1 MNRISQK
8 MNAIKA
14 ANETALITY
23 ITAGDPS
30 IEMTEELVYAME
42 RGGADVIELGMPH
55 SDPVADGPVIQDAV
69 QRSLGNGT
77 KIKDVFECV
86 RRIRLNSQVPLGFLV
101 YYNMIHAYGVEAFVQ
116 ECIRVGVDGLIIP
129 DLPLEERDEITP
141 YLKDGKVALIPLVA
155 PTSKSRIKEVCSG
168 GSGFVYCVSTMGVTG
183 QESSFHKDVNKFLE
197 TVRQST
203 DLPIAVGFGITS
215 KADVDRFKG
224 LVDGVIIGSAI
235 IKDIHKCKGDIK
247 ETEKIVS
254 KFIA

>member
-1 MNRISQK
+1 MNRISQRISDLK
-8 MNAIKA
+8 EDNK
-14 ANETALITY
+14 TALITY

-30 IEMTEELVYAME
+30 IGMTEELVYAIE
-42 RGGADVIELGMPH
+42 RGGADIIEIGVPH

-69 QRSLGNGT
+69 QRSLNSGT
-77 KIKDVFECV
+77 KVKDIFECV
-86 RRIRLNSQVPLGFLV
+86 RRIRLKSEVPIGFLV
-101 YYNMIHAYGVEAFVQ
+101 YYNMIHAYGVQAFVE

-129 DLPLEERDEITP
+129 DLPLEERDEIIP
-141 YLKDGKVALIPLVA
+141 YLKDDKLALIPLVA
-155 PTSKSRIKEVCSG
+155 PTSKSRIKKVCRG
-168 GSGFVYCVSTMGVTG
+168 GSGFVYCVSSMGVTG
-183 QESSFHKDVNKFLE
+183 QESIFHKDINLFLA
-197 TVRQST
+197 TVREST

-235 IKDIHKCKGDIK
+235 IKGIYRCKADIK